1 VGYTL
6 TGLWGGWIIGVLLG
20 LIALIVTWRTISRRF
35 TARLTPLIQQTQRC
49 TQAGNIK
56 GALAALEQLLAYG
69 KWVPLLSGQVHG
81 QMGVLSHHAGDP
93 KAART
98 HLQRAGPRATDAQ
111 MLLAALQYRDQD
123 PASALRTLE
132 RAALANRRHAM
143 LPNVQAFLLHEQGK
157 TDQALSVLSA
167 FLKREPGHEASK
179 DNLLRLQNDRKLNMK
194 SFGMP
199 WYALGIEDPPA
210 SMGVMQTGRKGFRT
224 PPKKRRG

>member
-1 VGYTL
+1 M
-6 TGLWGGWIIGVLLG
+6 
-20 LIALIVTWRTISRRF
+20 SRRISPRNRAEPCLRYETTLEVRDHCLCLF
-35 TARLTPLIQQTQRC
+35 VQRAARALARRFDEALRHLRLT
-49 TQAGNIK
+49 
-56 GALAALEQLLAYG
+56 
-69 KWVPLLSGQVHG
+69 HG

-93 KAART
+93 KAARA
-98 HLQRAGPRATDAQ
+98 HLGRAGPRATDAQ
-111 MLLAALQYRDQD
+111 MLLAALQYRDGEAAA
-123 PASALRTLE
+123 ASRTLE

-157 TDQALSVLSA
+157 TDQALAVLSR

-179 DNLLRLQNDRKLNMK
+179 DNLLRLQNERKLNMK

-199 WYALGIEDPPA
+199 WYALGLEDPPA